1 MQAKKRVYELQQASR
16 SAAMGKNG
24 KRKRVVSKDIA
35 DAGTSNEA
43 VEVVP
48 TLEPLPKW
56 ELVKEIVQVRFCA
69 SPSMLSDFRAVRIGV
84 RA

>member
-16 SAAMGKNG
+16 NAAAAKNG
-24 KRKRVVSKDIA
+24 KRKRAVSKDIA
-35 DAGTSNEA
+35 DAGASSEA

-56 ELVKEIVQVRFCA
+56 ELVKEIVQV
-69 SPSMLSDFRAVRIGV
+69 
-84 RA
+84 